1 MVGVL
6 HDVELVVDDLAL
18 AGPLLDA
25 ESKRLPHIHTGGLD
39 PPPLPGTERLEE
51 FVQALSSVRSSTTA
65 VHPSPDC
72 TPPLETSAS
81 CPNRSHLHPSA
92 ARLACAATHPI

>member
-51 FVQALSSVRSSTTA
+51 FVQALFLPFALQPQRFT
-65 VHPSPDC
+65 
-72 TPPLETSAS
+72 
-81 CPNRSHLHPSA
+81 
-92 ARLACAATHPI
+92 RLQIAHHR